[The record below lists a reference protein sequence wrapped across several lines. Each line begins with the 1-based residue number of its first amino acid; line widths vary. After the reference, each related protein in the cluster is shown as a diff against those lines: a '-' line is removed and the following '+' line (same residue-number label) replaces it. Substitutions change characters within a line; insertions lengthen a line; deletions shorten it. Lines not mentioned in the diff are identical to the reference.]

1 VNNVARLCERPG
13 CSDPADL
20 AYGFDVDRLM
30 VWLDALHVAQ
40 GARSGVLCRRH
51 ALSMVVPLGW
61 AIDDRRE
68 PVPRLFVA
76 PDAPVEPATALP
88 GANRRK
94 RPPADVPVVD
104 VPPVSATALQ
114 LQLDDVAPIAE
125 SEDEVS
131 GEPAATHDAPVEP
144 WKPSFDQ
151 SDDLS
156 GLLKARG
163 RLLSRAFNGST
174 GSN

>member
-1 VNNVARLCERPG
+1 MNNVARLCERPG

-30 VWLDALHVAQ
+30 VWLDALRVAQ

-76 PDAPVEPATALP
+76 PDAPIEPTPALP

-94 RPPADVPVVD
+94 RQVSDVPLVD
-104 VPPVSATALQ
+104 VEPVAVTALQ
-114 LQLDDVAPIAE
+114 LQLDDVVPTAE
-125 SEDEVS
+125 PDVAAST
-131 GEPAATHDAPVEP
+131 EPVAIDDQPVEP

-151 SDDLS
+151 NDDLS